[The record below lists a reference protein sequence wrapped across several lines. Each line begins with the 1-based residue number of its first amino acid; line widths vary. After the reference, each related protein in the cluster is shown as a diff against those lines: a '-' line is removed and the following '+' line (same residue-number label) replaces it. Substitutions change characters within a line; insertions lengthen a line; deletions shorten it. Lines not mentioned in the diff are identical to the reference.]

1 MSAAAAAVKAALL
14 ALTDE
19 NTRKKL
25 GWVLAAVLAP
35 VLLLVALLCAL
46 ASGGA
51 EHNRSVVE
59 LCFHGGALPA
69 DAPAEYQAHL
79 WEMQAA
85 FSHLGISQRS
95 EISIDYLL
103 HGGASDHMAVESLR
117 ESHIDHIRLLSL
129 YRQHGIIVRLC
140 SQSHRNSSVVH
151 DKIVQYLVFFLS
163 AVFQIVQ
170 ADPFR

>member
-1 MSAAAAAVKAALL
+1 MLPLKQADRLPYGVILCQAVDTYLFFRHSG
-14 ALTDE
+14 D
-19 NTRKKL
+19 R
-25 GWVLAAVLAP
+25 P
-35 VLLLVALLCAL
+35 VIYVTT
-46 ASGGA
+46 
-51 EHNRSVVE
+51 E
-59 LCFHGGALPA
+59 LCRRIQDCKFVVRQ
-69 DAPAEYQAHL
+69 YR
-79 WEMQAA
+79 QAA

-140 SQSHRNSSVVH
+140 SQPHRNSSVVH